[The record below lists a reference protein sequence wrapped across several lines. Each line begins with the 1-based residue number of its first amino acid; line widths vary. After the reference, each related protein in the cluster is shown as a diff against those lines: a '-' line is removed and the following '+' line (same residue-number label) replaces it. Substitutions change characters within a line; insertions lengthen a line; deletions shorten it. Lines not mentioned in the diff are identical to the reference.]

1 MATACSKDRSVTI
14 KTRRKVGGIA
24 HREDSDQSLKT
35 LAGRLA
41 HNVRRALYDRCMLRA
56 ASVVFWLALLAWF
69 ALSIVGG
76 LAAMAIFP
84 AARELPISMQG
95 YEAFLAAEPVMGRQ
109 LVAGYLVERVFEVAL
124 QPRYV
129 LAAITVAAF
138 VTQLILAR
146 GEKHTETL
154 RRTRIAVL
162 ACAVVALLVGSVLLV
177 GFRVADKKYRALAGT
192 ESFIAEAIATKPL
205 VDAAHENASRAATA
219 EVLALLTLAGLT
231 AAAAASTAGGRR
243 A

>member
-1 MATACSKDRSVTI
+1 M
-14 KTRRKVGGIA
+14 
-24 HREDSDQSLKT
+24 L
-35 LAGRLA
+35 
-41 HNVRRALYDRCMLRA
+41 LYRA
-56 ASVVFWLALLAWF
+56 ASVVFWIALCLWFSLAV
-69 ALSIVGG
+69 VGG

-138 VTQLILAR
+138 VTQLIVAHR
-146 GEKHTETL
+146 EKCAESL
-154 RRTRIAVL
+154 RRTRIAAL
-162 ACAVVALLVGSVLLV
+162 ACAVAALLVGSVLLV

-192 ESFIAEAIATKPL
+192 EKLIAEAIATKPF

-219 EVLALLTLAGLT
+219 EVLALLALAGLT

>member
-1 MATACSKDRSVTI
+1 M
-14 KTRRKVGGIA
+14 
-24 HREDSDQSLKT
+24 L
-35 LAGRLA
+35 
-41 HNVRRALYDRCMLRA
+41 LYRA
-56 ASVVFWLALLAWF
+56 ASVVFWIALCLWFSLAV
-69 ALSIVGG
+69 VGG

-84 AARELPISMQG
+84 AARVLPISMQG

-138 VTQLILAR
+138 VTQLIVAHR
-146 GEKHTETL
+146 EKCAESL
-154 RRTRIAVL
+154 RRTRIAAL
-162 ACAVVALLVGSVLLV
+162 ACAVVALVVGSVLLV

-192 ESFIAEAIATKPL
+192 EKLIAEAIATKPL
-205 VDAAHENASRAATA
+205 VDTAHENASRAATA
-219 EVLALLTLAGLT
+219 EVLALLALAGLT

>member
-1 MATACSKDRSVTI
+1 M
-14 KTRRKVGGIA
+14 
-24 HREDSDQSLKT
+24 L
-35 LAGRLA
+35 
-41 HNVRRALYDRCMLRA
+41 LYRA
-56 ASVVFWLALLAWF
+56 ASVVFWIALCLWFSLAV
-69 ALSIVGG
+69 VGG

-138 VTQLILAR
+138 VTQLIVAHR
-146 GEKHTETL
+146 EKCDEPL
-154 RRTRIAVL
+154 RRTRIAAL
-162 ACAVVALLVGSVLLV
+162 TCAVAALVVGSVLLV
-177 GFRVADKKYRALAGT
+177 GFRAADQKYRALAGT
-192 ESFIAEAIATKPL
+192 EKLIGEAIATKPF

-219 EVLALLTLAGLT
+219 EVFALLALAGLT

>member
-1 MATACSKDRSVTI
+1 M
-14 KTRRKVGGIA
+14 
-24 HREDSDQSLKT
+24 L
-35 LAGRLA
+35 
-41 HNVRRALYDRCMLRA
+41 LYRA
-56 ASVVFWLALLAWF
+56 ASVVFWIALCLWFSLAV
-69 ALSIVGG
+69 VGG

-138 VTQLILAR
+138 VTQLIVAHR
-146 GEKHTETL
+146 EKCAESL
-154 RRTRIAVL
+154 RRTRIAAL
-162 ACAVVALLVGSVLLV
+162 ACAVVALVVGSVLLV

-192 ESFIAEAIATKPL
+192 EKLIAEAIATKPL
-205 VDAAHENASRAATA
+205 VDTAHENASRAATA
-219 EVLALLTLAGLT
+219 EVLALLALAGLT
-231 AAAAASTAGGRR
+231 AAAAASTVGGRR

>member
-1 MATACSKDRSVTI
+1 M
-14 KTRRKVGGIA
+14 
-24 HREDSDQSLKT
+24 L
-35 LAGRLA
+35 
-41 HNVRRALYDRCMLRA
+41 LYRA
-56 ASVVFWLALLAWF
+56 ASVVFWIALCLWFSLAV
-69 ALSIVGG
+69 VGG

-138 VTQLILAR
+138 VVQLIVAR
-146 GEKHTETL
+146 REKCAESL
-154 RRTRIAVL
+154 RRTRIAAL
-162 ACAVVALLVGSVLLV
+162 ACAVAALVVGSVLLV
-177 GFRVADKKYRALAGT
+177 GFRAADKKYRALAGT
-192 ESFIAEAIATKPL
+192 EKLIAEAIATKPL
-205 VDAAHENASRAATA
+205 VDTAHENASRAATA
-219 EVLALLTLAGLT
+219 EVLALLALAGLT
-231 AAAAASTAGGRR
+231 AAAAASNAGGRR

>member
-1 MATACSKDRSVTI
+1 M
-14 KTRRKVGGIA
+14 
-24 HREDSDQSLKT
+24 L
-35 LAGRLA
+35 
-41 HNVRRALYDRCMLRA
+41 LYRA
-56 ASVVFWLALLAWF
+56 ASVVFWIALCLWFSLAV
-69 ALSIVGG
+69 VGG

-138 VTQLILAR
+138 VAQLIVAHR
-146 GEKHTETL
+146 EKCAESL
-154 RRTRIAVL
+154 RRTRIAAL
-162 ACAVVALLVGSVLLV
+162 ACAVAALLVGSVLLV

-192 ESFIAEAIATKPL
+192 EKLIAEAIATKPL
-205 VDAAHENASRAATA
+205 VDTAHENASRAATA
-219 EVLALLTLAGLT
+219 EVLALLALAGLT
-231 AAAAASTAGGRR
+231 AAAAASTVGGRR

>member
-1 MATACSKDRSVTI
+1 M
-14 KTRRKVGGIA
+14 
-24 HREDSDQSLKT
+24 L
-35 LAGRLA
+35 
-41 HNVRRALYDRCMLRA
+41 LYRA
-56 ASVVFWLALLAWF
+56 ASVVFWIALCLWFSLAV
-69 ALSIVGG
+69 VGG

-138 VTQLILAR
+138 VAQLILAHR
-146 GEKHTETL
+146 EKCTEPL
-154 RRTRIAVL
+154 RRTRIAAL
-162 ACAVVALLVGSVLLV
+162 ACAVAALVVGSVLLV
-177 GFRVADKKYRALAGT
+177 GFRAADQKYRALAST
-192 ESFIAEAIATKPL
+192 EKMIGEAIATKPF
-205 VDAAHENASRAATA
+205 VDAAHENASRAASA
-219 EVLALLTLAGLT
+219 EVFALLALAGLT
-231 AAAAASTAGGRR
+231 AAAAASNAGGRR